1 MCLHVPRIACHSC
14 VVAKLVDLDVVETS
28 GVDAPAHLDPG
39 WLVIKSEGAA
49 VSDETPVVE
58 DTQEPT
64 VEQLNAK
71 IADLEAALAASDV
84 PVEAEESVEELAKA
98 APEPLAKAFADMS
111 ERLEKAEAQLQVAR
125 DAEELARAESFVKS
139 LDRLALPDTAAA
151 LIKNLRTVAPS
162 LAGDVEGL
170 LTAVNGQTDS
180 AELFK
185 ELGSAGATSSSDPYD
200 KWNALAKAKMDAGD
214 ATTIQQARSLVALEN
229 PDLYNEM
236 KG

>member
-1 MCLHVPRIACHSC
+1 M
-14 VVAKLVDLDVVETS
+14 AKLVDLDVVETS

-39 WLVIKSEGAA
+39 WLVIKNEGAA
-49 VSDETPVVE
+49 MSEDAPVVE
-58 DTQEPT
+58 DTMEPT
-64 VEQLNAK
+64 VEELNAK
-71 IADLEAALAASDV
+71 IAELEAALAASDA
-84 PVEAEESVEELAKA
+84 PAAEAEESVEELAKA

-125 DAEELARAESFVKS
+125 DAEELAKAESFVKS